1 MARASRRRTSPD
13 LLRSPPI
20 SSGLPQPPAISTAHA
35 LAAYPPCRPGL
46 QTFTGAAGD
55 PSRKAGEEKTGCGDG
70 EPRGLGGAPP
80 PPCEPSHP
88 VCGVVAPATVDAP
101 RRPRD
106 PIHTRLPSSV
116 RAAGNT
122 KGSEGYGEITQGSLQ
137 RLCCLLGDL
146 RATILSKLCEA
157 PWPRAWDLRSDSCVH
172 GTPPSKPGARGSA
185 NDGLTPG

>member
-1 MARASRRRTSPD
+1 MP
-13 LLRSPPI
+13 L
-20 SSGLPQPPAISTAHA
+20 
-35 LAAYPPCRPGL
+35 
-46 QTFTGAAGD
+46 
-55 PSRKAGEEKTGCGDG
+55 
-70 EPRGLGGAPP
+70 
-80 PPCEPSHP
+80 
-88 VCGVVAPATVDAP
+88 DAP
-101 RRPRD
+101 VTQSTPACPPRYR
-106 PIHTRLPSSV
+106 TLR
-116 RAAGNT
+116 AGNT

>member
-1 MARASRRRTSPD
+1 MDGSERCHHTCNASGGWLFTICATAAPSTHPCCW
-13 LLRSPPI
+13 I
-20 SSGLPQPPAISTAHA
+20 QSTAA
-35 LAAYPPCRPGL
+35 KSTT
-46 QTFTGAAGD
+46 Q
-55 PSRKAGEEKTGCGDG
+55 S
-70 EPRGLGGAPP
+70 
-80 PPCEPSHP
+80 
-88 VCGVVAPATVDAP
+88 APACPPLYRTL
-101 RRPRD
+101 R
-106 PIHTRLPSSV
+106 
-116 RAAGNT
+116 AGNT